1 MPSQAGPT
9 RPRVLLIE
17 DDETIRESV
26 AGSLS
31 DSGFS
36 VLAQEDGD
44 QLERALHD
52 FRPGAVVLDWML
64 PGRNGPALAK
74 VVNRTSAV
82 PVIMLTAR
90 DAVSDRLAGFEA
102 GVDDYLV
109 KPFAMEELTARLRVL
124 LRRSGSLAATVQ
136 VGDLIMDPASATVLR
151 DGESIDLTATEWRV
165 LSYLADNHGRIVSTT
180 QILTQVWGYDDY
192 ADNLVQVHISA
203 LRRKLEAHGPRLIHT
218 VRGLGYVLRDS
229 PR

>member
-1 MPSQAGPT
+1 M
-9 RPRVLLIE
+9 LLIE

-26 AGSLS
+26 AGSLT

-36 VLAQEDGD
+36 VLAQHDGNE
-44 QLERALHD
+44 LERALHD

-64 PGRNGPALAK
+64 PARSGPVLAR
-74 VVNRTSAV
+74 VVSRTSAV

-90 DAVSDRLAGFEA
+90 DAVADRLAGFEA

-136 VGDLIMDPASATVLR
+136 VGDLILDPASATVLR
-151 DGESIDLTATEWRV
+151 SGQPIDLTATEWRV
-165 LSYLADNHGRIVSTT
+165 LSYLAGNHGRIVSTT

-203 LRRKLEAHGPRLIHT
+203 LRRKLEAHGPRLLHT
-218 VRGLGYVLRDS
+218 VRGLGYVLRAS
-229 PR
+229 AR